1 MTGGVTASASVDS
14 TRPQSFDSSRARRTA
29 LLVIDMQNDFVHPE
43 GFVAKSLPAD
53 IGQPVD
59 PSLVTAPVRRALDA
73 ARAAG
78 ALRVFV
84 RMIGDQRFGSA
95 AMRAHFRRKQG
106 NEAPP
111 CALAGTWGSE
121 ILDDLAPVLSPQE
134 IVVDKHRYSAF
145 IRTDLDDLLRGHE
158 IETIAVCGV
167 ATGVCVESTARDAF
181 MLDYHVMLLA
191 DACADYN
198 QPRHHSTL
206 ARIDE
211 SFGLTTTASEMIAA
225 VWT

>member
-1 MTGGVTASASVDS
+1 MTGGVTAGASVDS
-14 TRPQSFDSSRARRTA
+14 TRPQSSDASLGSRTA
-29 LLVIDMQNDFVHPE
+29 LLIVDMQNDFIHPD

-53 IGQPVD
+53 IGLPVD
-59 PSLVTAPVRRALDA
+59 ASSLTVAVRRALTA

-106 NEAPP
+106 TETPP
-111 CALAGTWGSE
+111 CALDGTWGSR
-121 ILDDLAPVLSPQE
+121 IVDDLEPMPSPQE
-134 IVVDKHRYSAF
+134 IVVDKYRYSAF
-145 IRTDLDDLLRGHE
+145 IRTNLDELLRDKNVN
-158 IETIAVCGV
+158 TVAVCGV

-181 MLDYHVMLLA
+181 MLDYNVVLLA

-198 QPRHHSTL
+198 AARHGSTL

-211 SFGLTTTASEMIAA
+211 SFGLTTSVSEMAA
-225 VWT
+225 TVWA